1 LPPPEPGRG
10 IRVPGDMAGATAD
23 PSPPVS
29 FDLTMPPADFDLS
42 TPAFGLTP
50 PVFDAAP
57 PQADVAPLAAEAAPP
72 GAPDAGPGTEAPPTR
87 ASLGFAAAPVAADYA
102 APRAELALDGEPEPA
117 RAADPSYIWDLAATD
132 VFPAA
137 TDGAGA
143 PADAPS
149 ADEG

>member
-1 LPPPEPGRG
+1 
-10 IRVPGDMAGATAD
+10 M
-23 PSPPVS
+23 
-29 FDLTMPPADFDLS
+29 
-42 TPAFGLTP
+42 
-50 PVFDAAP
+50 FDAAP

-72 GAPDAGPGTEAPPTR
+72 QADVGPPAAGAAPAQAETAPPAAPDAGPRTEAPPAR

-137 TDGAGA
+137 TDGTGA
-143 PADAPS
+143 PADTPS